1 MWVLYSLLGLLVLL
15 VAALSMPV
23 FGRITYDGELV
34 VRIRVLGIPVTLTP
48 RPEKKAKKS
57 SRSPKKGS
65 AKKTRKT
72 KAESPSKFK
81 ELVSLMKQDDLAGT
95 LHFLHEAARLAAK
108 TVGRV
113 LRSVTVKQLDLQLLI
128 ASSEP
133 DVTAK
138 RYGQVCSVLYP
149 ALAGIEHVVKIRNR
163 NLRVEPNFLL
173 EQSVVR
179 FDVRLRVSVW
189 RLLGAGIALLWGF
202 LMIKETSDPQTTK
215 EVS

>member
-1 MWVLYSLLGLLVLL
+1 
-15 VAALSMPV
+15 
-23 FGRITYDGELV
+23 
-34 VRIRVLGIPVTLTP
+34 
-48 RPEKKAKKS
+48 
-57 SRSPKKGS
+57 
-65 AKKTRKT
+65 
-72 KAESPSKFK
+72 
-81 ELVSLMKQDDLAGT
+81 MKQDDLAGT

>member
-1 MWVLYSLLGLLVLL
+1 MWVLYILLGLLVLL
-15 VAALSMPV
+15 VVALSVPM
-23 FGRITYDGELV
+23 FGRITYDGELS
-34 VRIRVLGIPVTLTP
+34 VRIRILGIPVTLTP
-48 RPEKKAKKS
+48 RSEKKAKKP
-57 SRSPKKGS
+57 SRSKKEGS
-65 AKKTRKT
+65 AKKAQNT

-128 ASSEP
+128 ASGEP

-149 ALAGIEHVVKIRNR
+149 ALAGIEHVVRIRDR

-179 FDVRLRVSVW
+179 FDIRLRVSLW